1 MTKKYCAAPQKTDF
15 MTSTQNRV
23 LQFEDLGLMEYE
35 PAFTY
40 QQELMDSIIS
50 LKLHN
55 RDHEDDRKITPNHF
69 LFVEHPHVYTLG
81 KSGSQD
87 HLLADQLKLRDLDAK
102 FVQTN
107 RGGDITYHGFGQIV
121 AYPILDLDNFKSD
134 IFLYMRNLEEVI
146 IRVIAE
152 YGLKGERSEGE
163 TGVWLDVGTP
173 YARKICAMGVKTSKW
188 VTMHGLALNVNT
200 DLKYFDYIIPCGIR
214 DKAVT
219 SLERE
224 LERSFSAEE
233 TAEIK
238 EKILHHFSAVFE
250 ATFEQ

>member
-1 MTKKYCAAPQKTDF
+1 
-15 MTSTQNRV
+15 
-23 LQFEDLGLMEYE
+23 
-35 PAFTY
+35 
-40 QQELMDSIIS
+40 
-50 LKLHN
+50 
-55 RDHEDDRKITPNHF
+55 
-69 LFVEHPHVYTLG
+69 
-81 KSGSQD
+81 
-87 HLLADQLKLRDLDAK
+87 
-102 FVQTN
+102 
-107 RGGDITYHGFGQIV
+107 V

-163 TGVWLDVGTP
+163 TGVWLDMGTP

-224 LERSFSAEE
+224 LERTFSTEE
-233 TAEIK
+233 TAEVK
-238 EKILHHFSAVFE
+238 EKILRHFSAVFE
-250 ATFEQ
+250 ATFQQ